1 MRRMKAV
8 LATAL
13 TLLSLCAAARA
24 GTVID
29 DVALSSDS
37 VGQYQCLEITFQTTL
52 KFENPFDPEEI
63 DLRAVFCTP
72 SGQVVEYPAFYQRP
86 GRSLGEDFAPE
97 RNQQDYAFDYAADR
111 YVFVPAEGD
120 RWAVHFSWSE
130 VGRYTFSILAQTKEG
145 SWTLPCGS
153 FSVTASDEPGPI
165 TQSEKNPSYLC
176 YRDSGAQFIPLGM
189 NAAQFY
195 DTYGYN
201 RILTAIAENGGN
213 YARVWS
219 GTDSG
224 YNSLCIENW
233 NYGPGLYNM
242 DMADALEQ
250 VMLDA
255 REKDVRVQLCLDS
268 FSALSTSQQFYGQ
281 FQSASVYNRAFGG
294 FIRKLDEFWSSEECK
309 KDYKAR
315 LRYIMARCGWDTNIA
330 VWELMNEINGTTGFN
345 GAQKK
350 AAAWCAEMRA
360 YLRQIDPYQRAV
372 GVSFADGDKLDRY
385 ATFLNACKLDYIQ
398 GHHYDAGD
406 VAGTMQLLAVKAK
419 AYSSLAFIG
428 EFGLSPDKQGK
439 DPTHQYVHIAMWSG
453 LMSGASNV
461 PLYWYVDEL
470 VNSGDQTCLR
480 PLRTFIDAFDFLRE
494 PMTNAVFSASSG
506 LKAKGITAKNGTQA
520 VLYVYNEA
528 YRWAAANPAPVKNA
542 RVTLKKLAPGAFTIT
557 LWDTFTGE
565 ILETRQAQV
574 AANGTLDIRFDTVA
588 RDAAVMVQGQ
598 QSAQSK

>member
-1 MRRMKAV
+1 MKAV

-294 FIRKLDEFWSSEECK
+294 FIRKPDEFWSSEECK

-350 AAAWCAEMRA
+350 TAAWCAEMRA

-419 AYSSLAFIG
+419 AYSNLALIG

-574 AANGTLDIRFDTVA
+574 ASNGTLDIRFDTVA

>member
-1 MRRMKAV
+1 MKAV

-13 TLLSLCAAARA
+13 TLLPLCAAARA

-130 VGRYTFSILAQTKEG
+130 VGRYTFSILAQMKEG

-294 FIRKLDEFWSSEECK
+294 FIRKPDEFWSSEECK

-419 AYSSLAFIG
+419 AYSNLALIG

-574 AANGTLDIRFDTVA
+574 ASNGTLDIRFDTVA

>member
-1 MRRMKAV
+1 MKAV

-13 TLLSLCAAARA
+13 TLLPLCAAARA

-294 FIRKLDEFWSSEECK
+294 FIRKPDEFWSSEECK

-419 AYSSLAFIG
+419 AYSNLALIG

-528 YRWAAANPAPVKNA
+528 YRWAAANPAPVNNA

-574 AANGTLDIRFDTVA
+574 ASNGTLDIRFDTVA

>member
-1 MRRMKAV
+1 MKAV

-13 TLLSLCAAARA
+13 TLLPLCAAARA

-294 FIRKLDEFWSSEECK
+294 FIRKPDEFWSSEECK

-419 AYSSLAFIG
+419 AYSNLALIG

-574 AANGTLDIRFDTVA
+574 ASNGTLDIRFDTVA

>member
-1 MRRMKAV
+1 MKAV

-13 TLLSLCAAARA
+13 TLLPLCAAARA

-294 FIRKLDEFWSSEECK
+294 FIRKPDEFWSSEECK

-360 YLRQIDPYQRAV
+360 YLRQIDPYQRDV

-419 AYSSLAFIG
+419 AYSNLALIG

-574 AANGTLDIRFDTVA
+574 ASNGTLDIRFDTVA

>member
-1 MRRMKAV
+1 MRWLKAV
-8 LATAL
+8 LTAA
-13 TLLSLCAAARA
+13 LLFFVMGAAKADS
-24 GTVID
+24 VIY
-29 DVALSSDS
+29 DVALSADR

-52 KFENPFDPEEI
+52 EFENPFDPDEI

-72 SGQVVEYPAFYQRP
+72 SGRTVEYPAFYQRP
-86 GRSLGEDFAPE
+86 GRTLGEDFVPQ
-97 RNQQDYAFDYAADR
+97 RNQQDYDFDYATDC
-111 YVFVPAEGD
+111 YVFDPAEGD
-120 RWAVHFSWSE
+120 RWVVRFSWQEIGQYS
-130 VGRYTFSILAQTKEG
+130 FSILAKTQNG

-153 FSVTASDEPGPI
+153 FSVTPSDEPGPI
-165 TQSEKNPSYLC
+165 AQSEKNPSYLC

-233 NYGPGLYNM
+233 NYGPGLYNL
-242 DMADALEQ
+242 DMVAALDQ
-250 VMLDA
+250 VMYDA
-255 REKDVRVQLCLDS
+255 REKDVRVQLCFDS
-268 FSALSTSQQFYGQ
+268 FSALSTNAQFYGQ
-281 FQSASVYNRAFGG
+281 FQTGSVYNQVFGG
-294 FIRKLDEFWSSEECK
+294 FIRQPKEFWTSEGCK

-315 LRYIMARCGWDTNIA
+315 LRYIMACCGWDTNIA
-330 VWELMNEINGTTGFN
+330 AWELMNEINGTTGFD
-345 GAQKK
+345 GVQRE
-350 AAAWCAEMRA
+350 AAAWCAEMRE
-360 YLRQIDPYQRAV
+360 YLRQIDPYQRVV
-372 GVSFADGDKLDRY
+372 GISFADGDKLDRY
-385 ATFLNACKLDYIQ
+385 STFLKACELDYIQ

-419 AYSSLAFIG
+419 AYSNLALIG

-470 VNSGDQTCLR
+470 VNSGDQICLR

-506 LKAKGITAKNGTQA
+506 LKAKGIAAQNGTQA

-542 RVTLKKLAPGAFTIT
+542 RITLKKLTPGSYTIT
-557 LWDTFTGE
+557 LWDTFTGG

-574 AANGTLDIRFDTVA
+574 AANGTLDIHFDTVA
-588 RDAAVMVQGQ
+588 RDVAVMVQDEHRS
-598 QSAQSK
+598 QSR

>member
-1 MRRMKAV
+1 MKAV

-13 TLLSLCAAARA
+13 TLLPLCAAARA

-294 FIRKLDEFWSSEECK
+294 FIRKPDEFWSSEECK

-419 AYSSLAFIG
+419 AYSNLALIG

-574 AANGTLDIRFDTVA
+574 ASNGTLDIRFNTVA